1 MKLRVGRRTGFMI
14 PAPSEQ
20 NGARAAE
27 GGKMYA
33 RLTTMSFRVEAADE
47 GVRLFETSVVPA
59 ARAQQ
64 GFRAAYLFSDRK
76 TGRAVA
82 LTLWDDEASALANE
96 KNRYYQ
102 DQLVKFLPLFTAP
115 PVREGFELEVAAE
128 ADQPDLP
135 PEKNSGT

>member
-14 PAPSEQ
+14 PAPAEHR
-20 NGARAAE
+20 GPGAAE
-27 GGKMYA
+27 GGRMYA

-47 GVRLFETSVVPA
+47 GVRLFEQSVVPA
-59 ARAQQ
+59 ARAQK

-128 ADQPDLP
+128 ADQTGLP